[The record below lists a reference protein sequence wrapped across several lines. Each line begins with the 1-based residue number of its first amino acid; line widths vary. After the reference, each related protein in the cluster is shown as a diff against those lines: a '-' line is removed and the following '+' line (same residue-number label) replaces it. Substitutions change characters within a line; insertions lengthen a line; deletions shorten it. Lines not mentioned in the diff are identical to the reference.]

1 MLESILKYPRTPH
14 LEGSRLQ
21 KGDTDKGQVPYA
33 RLQGQYIVLEEK
45 VDGANAGISF
55 SDAGELLLQ
64 SRGHYLTGGGRENQF
79 ALFKSWAT
87 HHQDI
92 FLERLEDRY
101 IVYGEWMFA
110 KHTMYYDRLSHM
122 FQEFDVWDKHKQIFL
137 STAARRELLAG
148 LPIESVPVLHEGVAP
163 KKLKDLTALLTGSAY
178 QSENWKEALYEAAS
192 AQGVSREMVE
202 QQTLM
207 KGGMEGG
214 YIKIETEHETIGR
227 LKWVRSDFLQTI
239 LDSGSHHRD
248 RVLIENKLAPGV
260 DIFAMLYLQTNLGM
274 L

>member
-21 KGDTDKGQVPYA
+21 KGDSDKDQVPYTDIA
-33 RLQGQYIVLEEK
+33 SKYIVLEEK

-55 SDAGELLLQ
+55 SDAGDLLLQ

-110 KHTMYYDRLSHM
+110 KHTMYYDQLSHM
-122 FQEFDVWDKHKQIFL
+122 FQEFDVWDKERKMFL
-137 STAARRELLAG
+137 STAARRVLLAG
-148 LPIESVPVLHEGVAP
+148 LPIESVPVLHEGPAP
-163 KKLKDLTALLTGSAY
+163 KRLRDLTALLTGSAY
-178 QSENWKEALYEAAS
+178 QSENWREALYEAAE
-192 AQGVSREMVE
+192 AQGVSRELVE

-214 YIKIETEHETIGR
+214 YIKIEDGDETVGR
-227 LKWVRSDFLQTI
+227 LKWVRPDFLQTI

-248 RVLIENKLAPGV
+248 RVLIENRLAPGI
-260 DIFAMLYLQTNLGM
+260 DIFAMPYYQNNMGM
-274 L
+274 